1 MMNSPFSKFLLVSV
15 VVFSACGHSSEETE
29 TPDAASSPVEV
40 AWSPVLSLK
49 PSKRITFPGEL
60 KPWNQVGIYAKVN
73 GFVRTILV
81 DRGTHVRKGQVLAV
95 LDAPEIHSELSQ
107 IEAQKIAAQ
116 AALSQQMA
124 HLAASG
130 ATYDRLLHANRFQ
143 EGSISVNEIDQAR
156 SKAWSD
162 SAAVAAA
169 RENLKAAEALYKSKS
184 EFASY
189 LTLTAPFD
197 GTIIERNV
205 SPGALV
211 GRGEAGKPLFVLE
224 DSRTLRLTV
233 AVPESFAGSL
243 PLQARVSFSVTAFP
257 DKQFSARLARSA
269 GSVLEHNRAMMVEF
283 DTDNHNGL
291 LKSGMYANVS
301 LPVIRQDSTLFVPAT
316 AVVTSSEQVFVIRSK
331 NGLAEWVGV
340 RKGVALDSLVEVFGD
355 LHAGDRIVRSASEE
369 IREGDSLRLA
379 ALR

>member
-1 MMNSPFSKFLLVSV
+1 MTNSPFSKFLLVSV
-15 VVFSACGHSSEETE
+15 VAFSACSHSSEEAE
-29 TPDAASSPVEV
+29 TSDTGSSPVEV
-40 AWSPVLSLK
+40 AWSPVVSLK
-49 PSKRITFPGEL
+49 PSKGITFPGEL

-73 GFVRTILV
+73 GFVRTIMV
-81 DRGTHVRKGQVLAV
+81 DRGTHVRKGQVLAI

-124 HLAASG
+124 HLTASS
-130 ATYDRLLHANRFQ
+130 ATYNRLRHANRFQ

-197 GTIIERNV
+197 GTITERNI

-233 AVPESFAGSL
+233 AIPESFASSL
-243 PLQARVSFSVTAFP
+243 PPEARVSFSVTAFP
-257 DKQFSARLARSA
+257 DKQFSARLARSS
-269 GSVLEHNRAMMVEF
+269 GSLQEHNRAMMVEF
-283 DTDNHNGL
+283 DTYNHNGQ

-301 LPVIRQDSTLFVPAT
+301 LPVIRHDSTLFVPAT

-331 NGLAEWVGV
+331 NGVAEWVTV
-340 RKGVALDSLVEVFGD
+340 KKGVALDSLVEVFGE
-355 LHAGDRIVRSASEE
+355 LHAGDHIVRKASEE
-369 IREGDSLRLA
+369 IREGDALHLA
-379 ALR
+379 SN

>member
-15 VVFSACGHSSEETE
+15 VAFSACSHSSEEAE
-29 TPDAASSPVEV
+29 ISDSGSSPVEV
-40 AWSPVLSLK
+40 AWSPVVSLK
-49 PSKRITFPGEL
+49 PSKGITFPGEL

-73 GFVRTILV
+73 GFVRTIMV
-81 DRGTHVRKGQVLAV
+81 DRGTRVRQGQVLAI

-124 HLAASG
+124 HLAASS
-130 ATYDRLLHANRFQ
+130 ATYDRLRHANRFQ

-197 GTIIERNV
+197 GTITERNV

-233 AVPESFAGSL
+233 AIPESFSSSL
-243 PLQARVSFSVTAFP
+243 PPDARVSFSVTAFP
-257 DKQFSARLARSA
+257 DRQFSARLARSA
-269 GSVLEHNRAMMVEF
+269 GSLLEHNRAMMVEF
-283 DTDNHNGL
+283 DTDNHNGQ

-331 NGLAEWVGV
+331 NGVAEWVTV
-340 RKGVALDSLVEVFGD
+340 KKGVALDSLVEVFGE
-355 LHAGDRIVRSASEE
+355 LHAGDPIVRKASEE
-369 IREGDSLRLA
+369 IREGDALHLA
-379 ALR
+379 SN

>member
-1 MMNSPFSKFLLVSV
+1 MMNSPFSKLLLAAAVA
-15 VVFSACGHSSEETE
+15 FPACSHSSEEAE
-29 TPDAASSPVEV
+29 TSDTTGPSPIEV
-40 AWSPVLSLK
+40 AWSPVINLK
-49 PSKRITFPGEL
+49 PSKGITFPGEL

-73 GFVRTILV
+73 GFVRTIMV
-81 DRGTHVRKGQVLAV
+81 DRGTHVRKGQVLAI
-95 LDAPEIHSELSQ
+95 LDAPEIYSELSR
-107 IEAQKIAAQ
+107 IEAQKIGAQ

-124 HLAASG
+124 HLAASS
-130 ATYDRLLHANRFQ
+130 ATYDRLLHANQFQ

-197 GTIIERNV
+197 GTITERNV

-211 GRGEAGKPLFVLE
+211 GRGENGKPLFVLE

-233 AVPESFAGSL
+233 AIPESFAGSL
-243 PLQARVSFSVTAFP
+243 PPEARVSFSVTAFP

-269 GSVLEHNRAMMVEF
+269 GSLQEHNRAMMVEF
-283 DTDNHNGL
+283 DTDNHNGQ

-331 NGLAEWVGV
+331 GGVAEWVTV
-340 RKGVALDSLVEVFGD
+340 KKGVALDSLVEVFGD
-355 LHAGDRIVRSASEE
+355 LHPGDRIVRSASEE
-369 IREGDSLRLA
+369 IRAGDALHLA
-379 ALR
+379 SK